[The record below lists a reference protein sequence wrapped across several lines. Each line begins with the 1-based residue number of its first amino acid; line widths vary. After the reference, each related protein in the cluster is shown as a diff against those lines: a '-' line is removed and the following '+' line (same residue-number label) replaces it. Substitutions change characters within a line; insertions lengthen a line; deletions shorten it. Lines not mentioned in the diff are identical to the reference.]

1 MKVLACAAFA
11 LLFCSTVSD
20 AKGVRVRGY
29 TTRRGTYVMP
39 AMRTSPNRTR
49 TDNWSSRPNVNPYTG
64 RVGTRNP
71 YAPKPYRSHR
81 Y

>member
-1 MKVLACAAFA
+1 MKLALCSVIA
-11 LLFCSTVSD
+11 LVICSTGAD
-20 AKGVRVRGY
+20 AADVQARGY
-29 TTRRGTYVMP
+29 TTKRGTYVMP
-39 AMRTSPNRTR
+39 SMRTSRNRSR

-64 RVGTRNP
+64 RTGSMNP

>member
-1 MKVLACAAFA
+1 MKLLAGALVALILCASAA
-11 LLFCSTVSD
+11 EARSVH
-20 AKGVRVRGY
+20 VRGY

-39 AMRTSPNRTR
+39 SMRTSPNRTR

-64 RVGTRNP
+64 RKGTKNP
-71 YAPKPYRSHR
+71 YAPRSYRSHR